1 MKREGRIEHALIA
14 AETLTGLIYAYA
26 LMRGGRVSDME
37 VKGLKKK
44 FQDSSFAANCK
55 RGLIREIEQ
64 AGLELSEFF
73 ELSINA
79 MKGIKDEIGLE

>member
-1 MKREGRIEHALIA
+1 MEHALIA

-26 LMRGGRVSDME
+26 LMKGKKISDME

-44 FQDSSFAANCK
+44 FKDKSFAANCN
-55 RGLIREIEQ
+55 RESIGEIEKT
-64 AGLELSEFF
+64 GITLDEFF

-79 MKGIKDEIGLE
+79 MKEIKSQIGLE